1 VGLGIWELIRVSV
14 TGFRFCL
21 FRESET
27 PFPPPAPPKS
37 RSIRGRAARESG
49 QARPPSRPRRGERLR
64 APGALDPGPRRVV
77 SERGFTYGPGPSTA
91 ASTPGARA
99 SKRAGGRFGPRV
111 LGPSRAL
118 RAGGA
123 HISSRSRSR
132 SRQPL
137 VFGVRGP
144 PASQGAGGRDG
155 VGFRVA
161 AVRLVVVRG
170 NPTAHRAVRRRPP
183 VVWIVPVSTGLLG
196 RDWWE
201 WDKIR
206 LDAIPRHFSKLYRTL
221 SLFFHAEKQPF
232 VVLGRVYRERKR

>member
-27 PFPPPAPPKS
+27 PFPPPAPKS

-64 APGALDPGPRRVV
+64 GPGALDPGPRRVV

-99 SKRAGGRFGPRV
+99 SKRAGGRCGPCV

-123 HISSRSRSR
+123 HISSRSR
-132 SRQPL
+132 QPL
-137 VFGVRGP
+137 VVGVRGP
-144 PASQGAGGRDG
+144 PTSQGAGPREG
-155 VGFRVA
+155 V
-161 AVRLVVVRG
+161 
-170 NPTAHRAVRRRPP
+170 T
-183 VVWIVPVSTGLLG
+183 
-196 RDWWE
+196 
-201 WDKIR
+201 
-206 LDAIPRHFSKLYRTL
+206 
-221 SLFFHAEKQPF
+221 
-232 VVLGRVYRERKR
+232 VLGSAWPPSVWWWCGGIRRLTERFGGAHPLFGLFRFQPV